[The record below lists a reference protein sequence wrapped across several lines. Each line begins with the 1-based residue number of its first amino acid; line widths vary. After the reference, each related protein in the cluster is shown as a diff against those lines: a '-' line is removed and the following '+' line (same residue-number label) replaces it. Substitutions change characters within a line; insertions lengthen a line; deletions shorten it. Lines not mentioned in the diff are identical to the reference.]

1 MISEQG
7 KSGESVSAQIGAG
20 LHEGLTVKGRWQAA
34 YYAGGWTAEEIDQG
48 LAGAPVEVYEADN
61 LLVNVGIQLMLDL
74 LIGAGGT
81 VYDNSNAYIGI
92 GDSNT
97 AAAAGQTD
105 LQAVTNKVKA
115 AMDATFP
122 SRSGQTMSWR
132 CTFGASEGNFS
143 IQEAALFNDGP
154 NFTTELG
161 TMLNRLVSSL
171 GTKTSATTL
180 QVTLTLTIS

>member
-1 MISEQG
+1 MIAERGNSKDG
-7 KSGESVSAQIGAG
+7 AAGHIGAG
-20 LHEGLTVKGRWQAA
+20 LHEGMAVRGHWQAV
-34 YYAGGWTAEEIDQG
+34 YYAGDWTAAQIDQG
-48 LAGAPVEVYEADN
+48 LAGAPVETHEGEN
-61 LLVNVGIQLMLDL
+61 ILVNVGIQLALDL

-81 VYDNSNAYIGI
+81 VYNNANSYIGI

-115 AMDATFP
+115 AMDATYP
-122 SRSGQTMSWR
+122 SRSGQTVSWR
-132 CTFGASEGNFS
+132 CTFGTSEGNFS
-143 IQEAALFNDGP
+143 IQEAAIFNDGP

-161 TMLNRLVSSL
+161 EMLNRLVSSL

-180 QVTLTLTIS
+180 QVTATLTIS